1 MQRGRSEAT
10 EARADAEHANHRRR
24 HEQGDAASA
33 VPDGAGVGASGS
45 TDDAS
50 DGENIFERFT
60 LDQTRRFGQGAYGV
74 TFAASDTANGG
85 RPCAVKVINTTKL
98 RGPNAVARCRSECL
112 ILENL
117 SHPNVIRVLGH
128 GTGRQSSGQDHLY
141 FIFMELASGGELFDE
156 VISSGALGEAVTR
169 NFMRQILAGVEHCH
183 ARGVAHRDLKLENM
197 L

>member
-45 TDDAS
+45 TDDAA

-74 TFAASDTANGG
+74 TFAASDTANGAG
-85 RPCAVKVINTTKL
+85 DLNCML
-98 RGPNAVARCRSECL
+98 QSNAISQGTPHLSET
-112 ILENL
+112 L
-117 SHPNVIRVLGH
+117 SRRR
-128 GTGRQSSGQDHLY
+128 T
-141 FIFMELASGGELFDE
+141 A
-156 VISSGALGEAVTR
+156 
-169 NFMRQILAGVEHCH
+169 
-183 ARGVAHRDLKLENM
+183 
-197 L
+197 